1 MAVTN
6 KTSKKSV
13 IAYVRTRDQDGHFVK
28 EIVPVSYK
36 KTKTNDKLFSF
47 QFHFFNPIHW
57 LMDYLVRLEKNRDGR
72 ISVKIPYLWFLTFAV
87 IVMGGGGVVGAAL
100 QGPRTYM
107 EGQLAERM
115 VWLAKPT
122 PTPVIVIPTPAPV
135 LVTRLGTVRATY
147 QVKNLLATV
156 SPYPAASMSAEIATP
171 TPITPL
177 RYVLIAENNELIF
190 LTLPADVS
198 LNYYLGSRVLVTGY
212 YDSTLRSIAIKS
224 TDDVEVV
231 Y

>member
-1 MAVTN
+1 MVAS
-6 KTSKKSV
+6 KTTKKSE

-28 EIVPVSYK
+28 EIVPLTHK
-36 KTKTNDKLFSF
+36 KIKSNDKLFSF
-47 QFHFFNPIHW
+47 QFHFFNPLHW
-57 LMDYLVRLEKNRDGR
+57 FMDYLVKLEKNRDGR
-72 ISVKIPYLWFLTFAV
+72 ISVKIPYLWFLTFLV
-87 IVMGGGGVVGAAL
+87 VVMGGSGVAGAAL
-100 QGPRTYM
+100 TGPRTYI

-122 PTPVIVIPTPAPV
+122 PTPIIVIPTPAPV

-156 SPYPAASMSAEIATP
+156 SPMPAASMSAEIATP

-190 LTLPADVS
+190 LTVPANVS

-212 YDSTLRSIAIKS
+212 YDASARSLAIKT